1 MVNAADHNCTTR
13 AARSERRRGR
23 RRSEAA
29 ATEIIRHLYVH
40 IPFCARICPY
50 CAFYTALLDRPE
62 LPRFCK
68 ALLDELTQCAQ
79 DRHFAPSTIYFGGG
93 TPTALSTS
101 HLRMLLQGFH
111 AQLDL
116 SDLTEWTMEANPGS
130 ISPRKAALLRELG
143 VNRISLGVQSWD
155 SDLLA
160 LLGREHSAAQAEQSF
175 AIVRDAG
182 FANINIDLMFGL
194 PRQTIRQWHKTL
206 DKTIALGPEHIS
218 AYCLTYE
225 EDTDFFLRH
234 ARGEF
239 RQDSDSDAEFFELT
253 MSMLEA
259 AGYQHYEISNY
270 APPEFQSVH
279 NRAYWSGEDYVG
291 IGPSAFSTAGLR
303 RWQNVPNY
311 SEYSARVLRGA
322 SAVEAIEQLTPEMK
336 RSESIALGLRT
347 REGISADLV
356 EGRQSQ
362 AGEFIT
368 LGLLQRRNGKLV
380 LTPAGKSLADSIA
393 EEFL

>member
-23 RRSEAA
+23 RPSETA

-130 ISPRKAALLRELG
+130 ISQRSAGGTIIYYRARCRVRQHQHPLDVRFASSDHPAMAQNAGQNNRSRAGTHLCLLP
-143 VNRISLGVQSWD
+143 D
-155 SDLLA
+155 
-160 LLGREHSAAQAEQSF
+160 
-175 AIVRDAG
+175 
-182 FANINIDLMFGL
+182 
-194 PRQTIRQWHKTL
+194 
-206 DKTIALGPEHIS
+206 
-218 AYCLTYE
+218 
-225 EDTDFFLRH
+225 
-234 ARGEF
+234 
-239 RQDSDSDAEFFELT
+239 
-253 MSMLEA
+253 
-259 AGYQHYEISNY
+259 
-270 APPEFQSVH
+270 
-279 NRAYWSGEDYVG
+279 
-291 IGPSAFSTAGLR
+291 LR
-303 RWQNVPNY
+303 R
-311 SEYSARVLRGA
+311 G
-322 SAVEAIEQLTPEMK
+322 
-336 RSESIALGLRT
+336 
-347 REGISADLV
+347 
-356 EGRQSQ
+356 
-362 AGEFIT
+362 
-368 LGLLQRRNGKLV
+368 
-380 LTPAGKSLADSIA
+380 
-393 EEFL
+393 